1 MNSSLDYHMTEN
13 GHLQSQAGYGGE
25 GNTIHSPP
33 IILRC
38 ILYDRYLLMSL
49 YFSKKTQLH
58 TYSRVHIVC
67 QKRESYMLSH
77 MALS

>member
-38 ILYDRYLLMSL
+38 ILYDRYYIMSL
-49 YFSKKTQLH
+49 
-58 TYSRVHIVC
+58 
-67 QKRESYMLSH
+67 
-77 MALS
+77 